1 LRYALDRSAATRNN
15 EGTSYIQREKEGVI
29 DVSAMRQA
37 MERLYG
43 AIGYLDNAVGT
54 LERSMAGQQ
63 RDMFGSMSGDTD
75 MPPALDAGEAIDPA
89 LIALHLDRVI
99 EKVETVLGRA

>member
-1 LRYALDRSAATRNN
+1 M
-15 EGTSYIQREKEGVI
+15 
-29 DVSAMRQA
+29 SAMRQA

-43 AIGYLDNAVGT
+43 AIGHLDNAVGT

-63 RDMFGSMSGDTD
+63 RDMFGALPGNGNAL
-75 MPPALDAGEAIDPA
+75 PALDSGESVDPA